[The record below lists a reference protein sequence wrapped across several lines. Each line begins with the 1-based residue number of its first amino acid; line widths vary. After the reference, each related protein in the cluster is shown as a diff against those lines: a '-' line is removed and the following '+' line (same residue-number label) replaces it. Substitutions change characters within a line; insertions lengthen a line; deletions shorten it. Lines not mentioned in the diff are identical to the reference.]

1 LTSFRLRISRAQGA
15 LALGVAALAFC
26 VPATASAQAPQATVD
41 LIVRRDAGLD
51 ATERAEVRAD
61 AGVQFQRRL
70 RLPDTEVV
78 TVPADRAADALSAL
92 RADPDVRWAQRDG
105 VARAQA
111 VTTDPAFVRLWGLH
125 NTGQLVNGVTG
136 TVDADMDVPEAWA
149 ESTGVGVTVAVVDTG
164 IDAAHPDLQGQLATN
179 AGEMGSGR
187 ETNGVD
193 DDHDGLVDDWRGY
206 DFEYGDNDPS
216 DVEGHGS
223 HVAGTIAARNGNGVG
238 ITGLAPSARILPL
251 KALGDD
257 GYGSWSAI
265 ADAFDFAGDVGVR
278 VVNASLGGQGELPV
292 LSDVIAQHPNTLFVV
307 SAGNDNADM
316 DVTSY
321 TPCEVPQPNVLC
333 VGASDSN
340 DLKAS
345 FSNHSPT
352 SVDVFAPGVLVLST
366 SLGAYWYMEGT
377 SMASP
382 HVAGEAAL
390 LVARYP
396 ALSAVAIKDAIIGSA
411 EPKAALAPYGYN
423 GGRANAQAALARI
436 AAGDFDADH
445 VLNGVDNC
453 PSAAN
458 AGQEDRDGDGTG
470 DACDARPDSDDRDPD
485 ADGVAT
491 ADDNC
496 PNAANAGQSDR
507 DLDGTGDACDAT
519 PDGPDDD
526 ADGIGARLDNCP
538 DNYNPGQADA
548 DHDGTGDVCDA
559 TVRGADTDG
568 DGTPNMDDA
577 CPLVAGVA
585 AAGGC
590 PAPAPAPVPLPVA
603 VAPVAPIAAPPAAT
617 PPSVVKTAIGLV
629 RTLAAGRATCR
640 GGRCTRTVT
649 VAAALS
655 AGAKVAGVTAR
666 LKVCKRGRC
675 AWRIVAR
682 STSAKVKLPA
692 GRYRLTVVAAGPGG
706 RATKVVAVMLRA
718 AR

>member
-1 LTSFRLRISRAQGA
+1 LTTYRLRIRRALGA
-15 LALGVAALAFC
+15 LALGVAALPFC
-26 VPATASAQAPQATVD
+26 VPATATATATAHAPQATVD

-51 ATERAEVRAD
+51 AAARADVRAD
-61 AGVQFQRRL
+61 AGVQFERRL
-70 RLPDTEVV
+70 RLADTEVV
-78 TVPADRAADALSAL
+78 TVPAERAADALAAL

-105 VARAQA
+105 LARAQA
-111 VTTDPAFVRLWGLH
+111 VTTDPSFVRLWGLH
-125 NTGQLVNGVTG
+125 NTGQLVNGFAG
-136 TVDADMDVPEAWA
+136 TPDADMDVPEAWT
-149 ESTGVGVTVAVVDTG
+149 ESTGAGVTVAVVDTG
-164 IDAAHPDLQGQLATN
+164 VDATHPDLQGQLATN

-216 DVEGHGS
+216 DLEGHGS

-238 ITGLAPSARILPL
+238 ITGLAPNARILPL

-257 GYGSWSAI
+257 GYGSWAAI
-265 ADAFDFAGDVGVR
+265 ADAFDFAGDIGVR
-278 VVNASLGGQGELPV
+278 VVNASLGGEGELPV
-292 LSDVIAQHPNTLFVV
+292 LSDVIAQHPNTLYVV

-352 SVDVFAPGVLVLST
+352 AVDVFAPGVLVLST
-366 SLGAYWYMEGT
+366 SLGEYWYMGGT

-396 ALSAVAIKDAIIGSA
+396 GLSAVAVKDAIIGSA
-411 EPKAALAPYGYN
+411 EPKAALASYGYN
-423 GGRANAQAALARI
+423 GGRANAQAALARV
-436 AAGDFDADH
+436 AAGDLDADG
-445 VLNGVDNC
+445 VVDGVDNC
-453 PSAAN
+453 LGASN
-458 AGQEDRDGDGTG
+458 GGQDDRDGDGTG
-470 DACDARPDSDDRDPD
+470 DACDARPDDDDRDPD

-496 PNAANAGQSDR
+496 PGVANPSQGDR
-507 DLDGTGDACDAT
+507 DEDGSGDPCDAT
-519 PDGPDDD
+519 PDGADGD

-538 DNYNPGQADA
+538 DDYNPAQADA
-548 DHDGTGDVCDA
+548 DRDGHGDVCDA
-559 TVRGADTDG
+559 TVRGPDTDG
-568 DGTPNMDDA
+568 DGSPDIDDD
-577 CPLVAGVA
+577 CPGVA

-590 PAPAPAPVPLPVA
+590 PAPASAPTPV
-603 VAPVAPIAAPPAAT
+603 PVAPIAAPPVIA
-617 PPSVVKTAIGLV
+617 PSSVVKTAIGGV
-629 RTLAAGRATCR
+629 RTVAAGRATCR

-655 AGAKVAGVTAR
+655 AGARVASVTAQA
-666 LKVCKRGRC
+666 KVCKRGRC
-675 AWRIVAR
+675 AWRTVAR
-682 STSAKVKLPA
+682 SASAKVKLPA
-692 GRYRLTVVAAGPGG
+692 GRYRLTVVATGRGG
-706 RATKVVAVMLRA
+706 RATKVVGVTVRRA
-718 AR
+718 G